1 MEPRIQ
7 PTKTC
12 SGNFTRWSRVCST
25 QCAMALNWCHL
36 ARPSRHFWRPSTAS
50 SPSILVKDTKGL
62 DEHVRK
68 GFVRKGLNIVS
79 QKGDRSELPFIR
91 KSLADDF
98 VGYSAA
104 DIDYLT
110 RHGEWQDI
118 ELIIS
123 MVDRHDYVTPSPW
136 VSPDKKNRHAA
147 VAIHRIGKNRIEEL
161 IAMPMPA
168 SLLEHLV
175 NAL

>member
-1 MEPRIQ
+1 M
-7 PTKTC
+7 
-12 SGNFTRWSRVCST
+12 
-25 QCAMALNWCHL
+25 
-36 ARPSRHFWRPSTAS
+36 
-50 SPSILVKDTKGL
+50 
-62 DEHVRK
+62 
-68 GFVRKGLNIVS
+68 S

-91 KSLADDF
+91 KTLADDF

-168 SLLEHLV
+168 EIGQKISQIKNHLLLV
-175 NAL
+175 SAEQILIIDSKDNKVAEAIQR